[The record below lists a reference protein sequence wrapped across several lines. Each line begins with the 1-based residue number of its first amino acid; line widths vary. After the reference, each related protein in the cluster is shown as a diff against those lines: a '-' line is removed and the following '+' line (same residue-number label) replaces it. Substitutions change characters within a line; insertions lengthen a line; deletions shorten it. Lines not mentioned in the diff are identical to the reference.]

1 MQRQSP
7 SKRRHHRFWK
17 IDRHWDF
24 GVCEWTMWTSSRL
37 NGDQYYGLQ
46 LGELIN
52 GCPSMALVSEL
63 QPRVS
68 YFFCPLFPR
77 WLYHNSSPRSR
88 RDHLASHTNRSM
100 WDQMRFFYSYLS
112 TYIRTLVVHM
122 LPRRSPHHF
131 LSLHLDHS
139 EVRREFRT
147 AWICVQVTYI
157 HVVLEVIFLT
167 SLCIAGRTRFLIAE
181 FVRWPAWQRFYSPL
195 MRMDFNLLYFV

>member
-88 RDHLASHTNRSM
+88 RDHLASRTNRSM

-112 TYIRTLVVHM
+112 ISGLWWSICSLGVH
-122 LPRRSPHHF
+122 LIISYPCISIIRRSGESFAQPEYVCR
-131 LSLHLDHS
+131 L
-139 EVRREFRT
+139 
-147 AWICVQVTYI
+147 
-157 HVVLEVIFLT
+157 LT
-167 SLCIAGRTRFLIAE
+167 FT
-181 FVRWPAWQRFYSPL
+181 
-195 MRMDFNLLYFV
+195 

>member
-1 MQRQSP
+1 MRSNA
-7 SKRRHHRFWK
+7 F
-17 IDRHWDF
+17 
-24 GVCEWTMWTSSRL
+24 L
-37 NGDQYYGLQ
+37 
-46 LGELIN
+46 
-52 GCPSMALVSEL
+52 
-63 QPRVS
+63 
-68 YFFCPLFPR
+68 LF
-77 WLYHNSSPRSR
+77 
-88 RDHLASHTNRSM
+88 
-100 WDQMRFFYSYLS
+100 LS
-112 TYIRTLVVHM
+112 VYIRTLVVHM

-195 MRMDFNLLYFV
+195 MRMDFNLLYFVQLLSRWYFPSLRRFRYPCRSISAQWLISWLEYLITFWSDWRLKWMLKALAVQNSPGSPNHLLSIHHPFLNHLAS